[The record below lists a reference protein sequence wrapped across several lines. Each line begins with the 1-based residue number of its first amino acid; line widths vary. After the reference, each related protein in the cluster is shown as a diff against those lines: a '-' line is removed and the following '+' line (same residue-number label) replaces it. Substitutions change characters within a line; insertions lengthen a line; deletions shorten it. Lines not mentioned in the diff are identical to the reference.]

1 MSTSAPKISTSTQK
15 FIEMD
20 DIRENIVLIT
30 GSRAC
35 MVLQITATNFSLLSR
50 EEQDARMYAYASLL
64 NSLSFPIQ
72 ILIRNKRVQI
82 EPYLKLLK
90 EEADKT
96 ANPKLA
102 DNIRQYRDFVEQL
115 VKLTSVLDKSFYI
128 IIPFNSLEGGLQGAS
143 STITGT
149 TKDAFF
155 EQAKGTLHGKAEAL
169 LGQIERINLR
179 AKVLDKEDLIKLFY
193 EVYNPE
199 NAAIQQDADT
209 ITRGFFVSKEK
220 QI

>member
-1 MSTSAPKISTSTQK
+1 MSTSAPKISASTQK
-15 FIEMD
+15 FIEIE
-20 DIRENIVLIT
+20 DIRENIVIL
-30 GSRAC
+30 SAQRAC

-50 EEQDARMYAYASLL
+50 EEQDARMFAYASLL

-82 EPYLKLLK
+82 EPYLRLLK

-102 DNIRQYRDFVEQL
+102 DNIRQYKDFVENL
-115 VKLTSVLDKSFYI
+115 IKLTSVLDKTFYL
-128 IIPFNSLEGGLQGAS
+128 IIPFNSLEGGLQGAQ
-143 STITGT
+143 TTLTGT

-179 AKVLDKEDLIKLFY
+179 ARVLEKEDLIKLYY
-193 EVYNPE
+193 EIYNPE
-199 NAAIQQDADT
+199 NASLQQDAEA
-209 ITRGFFVSKEK
+209 ITRGFFVSRERRS
-220 QI
+220 

>member
-1 MSTSAPKISTSTQK
+1 MSKSASKISASTQK
-15 FIEMD
+15 FIEIE
-20 DIRENIVLIT
+20 DIRENIVILS
-30 GSRAC
+30 GNRAC
-35 MVLQITATNFSLLSR
+35 MVLQVTATNFSLLSR

-72 ILIRNKRVQI
+72 ILVRNKRVHI

-90 EEADKT
+90 EEADNT

-102 DNIRQYRDFVEQL
+102 NNIRQYRDFVEQL
-115 VKLTSVLDKSFYI
+115 VKLTSVLDKSFYLVV
-128 IIPFNSLEGGLQGAS
+128 PFNSLEGGLQGTAN
-143 STITGT
+143 TITGS

-155 EQAKGTLHGKAEAL
+155 ENAKGTLRGKTEAI

-179 AKVLDKEDLIKLFY
+179 AKILDKEDLIKLYY

-199 NAAIQQDADT
+199 NAAIQQDAET
-209 ITRGFFVSKEK
+209 ITQGYIVSREK
-220 QI
+220 QS